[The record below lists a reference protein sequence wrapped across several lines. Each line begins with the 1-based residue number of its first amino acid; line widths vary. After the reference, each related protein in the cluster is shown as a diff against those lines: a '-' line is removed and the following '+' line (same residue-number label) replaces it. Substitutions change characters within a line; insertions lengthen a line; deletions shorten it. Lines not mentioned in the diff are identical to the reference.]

1 MSKTVAIIG
10 GGPAGLMAAE
20 VLSQQADLFINI
32 YDAMPSLGR
41 KFLMAGKGGLNI
53 THSEAYDVFVSRY
66 GSSQADIS
74 PILHQFTPTDLQAW
88 VHDLG
93 IRTFVGSS
101 GRVFPSD
108 MKAAPLLRH
117 WLRRLREAGVNV
129 HCRHVWTGWEA
140 DNTKALRFQTP
151 QGQQIIT
158 ADVVIFALGGG
169 SWPQLGATGAW
180 VSWLLERGIVVNP
193 LQASNCG
200 FDIAWSDHFKRHC
213 AGQPI
218 KSVNV
223 SLAAA
228 VAGYPMQRG
237 DLMVTA
243 SGIEGGRIYSLSG
256 PLREQITA
264 NGSATILLDLAP
276 DHDEAW
282 LIKRLSLP
290 RGKQSLSNYLRKR
303 VGLDRIKTALL
314 REVLGVVAFDNAMSL
329 AHTLKAL
336 PLTLLSPRPLA
347 EAISSAGGVAFSA
360 LNKQLML
367 NNMPGVFC
375 AGEMLDWEAPTGGYL
390 LSACFA
396 SGHVAGLGALAWL
409 QSAEL

>member
-1 MSKTVAIIG
+1 MIKTVAIIG

-20 VLSQQADLFINI
+20 VLSQHTGLAIDV

-66 GSSQADIS
+66 GSSQDHIS
-74 PILHQFTPTDLQAW
+74 PILDQFTPTDLQAW
-88 VHDLG
+88 AHHLG
-93 IRTFVGSS
+93 ISTFVGSS
-101 GRVFPSD
+101 GRVFPCE

-117 WLRRLREAGVNV
+117 WLRRLREAGVHF
-129 HCRHVWTGWEA
+129 HCRHVWIGWGSEQ
-140 DNTKALRFQTP
+140 TKILRFQTMT
-151 QGQQIIT
+151 GQHTIT
-158 ADVVIFALGGG
+158 ADAVIFALGGG
-169 SWPQLGATGAW
+169 SWPQLGATGVW
-180 VSWLLERGIVVNP
+180 VSWLLERGIAVNP

-200 FDIAWSDHFKRHC
+200 FDVAWSDYFQHHY

-223 SLAAA
+223 SLVTA

-237 DLMVTA
+237 DLMITA
-243 SGIEGGRIYSLSG
+243 SGIEGGRIYSLSA
-256 PLREQITA
+256 PLREQIMA
-264 NGSATILLDLAP
+264 NGSATIRLDLVP
-276 DHDEAW
+276 DHDKDW

-290 RGKQSLSNYLRKR
+290 RGKQSFSNYLRKR
-303 VGLDRIKTALL
+303 VGLDVIKTALL
-314 REVLGVVAFDNAMSL
+314 RECLTPSALTNAAIL

-360 LNKQLML
+360 LNQHLML
-367 NNMPGVFC
+367 NDMPGIFC
-375 AGEMLDWEAPTGGYL
+375 AGEMLDWDAPTGGYL

-396 SGHVAGLGALAWL
+396 SGHVAGKGALAWL
-409 QSAEL
+409 QSAEH